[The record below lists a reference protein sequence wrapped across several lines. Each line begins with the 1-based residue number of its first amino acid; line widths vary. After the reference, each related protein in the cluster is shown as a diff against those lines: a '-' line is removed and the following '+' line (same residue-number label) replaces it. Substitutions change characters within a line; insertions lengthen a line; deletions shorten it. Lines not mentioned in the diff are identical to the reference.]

1 MPSRGPTLA
10 DAPDAPRYTVPA
22 GRGSG
27 CRWMTDSPL
36 HGLFDEAK
44 LHFEQFRSDLHAYGL
59 VIGPEVEL
67 RDGQGLLCYY
77 DLEDGHVH
85 LSLPDPKDP
94 VGIFQAA
101 MFRSILHCG
110 SEAELAELVRL
121 LLPTLIAHELGHLL
135 RHRRGLF
142 GKDLWFEE
150 QVANKFAAAI
160 AQHHL
165 SPAQRERL
173 IALMRG
179 TLAHLAPKVGSA
191 HIATDTYLDPLE
203 ALGASG
209 LLAPT
214 AVRSLE
220 LMDRLLTLSPE
231 RVLRDMPQP
240 PKEVLASFAQR
251 QDSIEGFNEDY
262 SSNLARYIYFQFGWM
277 LIHLESREHH
287 YVDEVAREYLGRALP
302 LLPRIPAGA
311 PPRPSHILSCH
322 RAHTELATRVPVL
335 SHYFFK
341 RYRSMLL
348 DQVTAAQGSGGA
360 DARALNTPARRL
372 LESQD
377 DEDPATL
384 DFLAVAAPP
393 ELRALFPAP
402 LASHEPPLAEPTFPC
417 ETDQRLWQLAH
428 GGADDPAARATL
440 ARLAQLDASE
450 IYRALPAELM
460 VELTHLMCD
469 VQVPAGVTMIQ
480 QGSANDDVF
489 IITGGSFEVLLGEG
503 AGQRRVAVMHPG
515 EVAGDMA
522 FLTGEPRSAS
532 IRATEASQCLVLR
545 AADLKLLA
553 FENPAMLMRMSRVLI
568 RRLGRRAAEAA

>member
-1 MPSRGPTLA
+1 
-10 DAPDAPRYTVPA
+10 
-22 GRGSG
+22 
-27 CRWMTDSPL
+27 MTASPL
-36 HGLFDEAK
+36 HGLFDQASR
-44 LHFEQFRSDLHAYGL
+44 HFEQFRSELLAYGL

-67 RDGQGLLCYY
+67 RDGQGMLCYY

-85 LSLPDPKDP
+85 LSLPDPSDP
-94 VGIFQAA
+94 VGVFQAA
-101 MFRSILHCG
+101 MFRSILHCD
-110 SEAELAELVRL
+110 SDAELAELVRL
-121 LLPTLIAHELGHLL
+121 LLPTLIAHEMGHLL

-150 QVANKFAAAI
+150 QVANKFAAAV

-165 SPAQRERL
+165 SLIQRERL
-173 IALMRG
+173 IVLMRR
-179 TLAHLAPKVGSA
+179 TLDHLAPKVGSSR
-191 HIATDTYLDPLE
+191 IATDTYLDPLE

-240 PKEVLASFAQR
+240 PKEVLASFEQR
-251 QDSIEGFNEDY
+251 QDTIEAFNEDY
-262 SSNLARYIYFQFGWM
+262 TSSLARYVYFQFGWL

-287 YVDEVAREYLGRALP
+287 YVDEVAREHLGLVSP
-302 LLPRIPAGA
+302 LLPHIQPGSPANPA
-311 PPRPSHILSCH
+311 HILSCH
-322 RAHTELATRVPVL
+322 RAHSLLSARSPVL
-335 SHYFFK
+335 ARYFFK

-348 DQVTAAQGSGGA
+348 DQVTAAQGVGP
-360 DARALNTPARRL
+360 RQQTLNTPARRL

-393 ELRALFPAP
+393 ELRRLFPAP
-402 LASHEPPLAEPTFPC
+402 LAAQAQPLAEMSFPC
-417 ETDQRLWQLAH
+417 ETDLRLWRLVELAL
-428 GGADDPAARATL
+428 DDPAARATL
-440 ARLAQLDASE
+440 ARLEQLDASE
-450 IYRALPAELM
+450 IYRILPTELM
-460 VELTHLMCD
+460 VALTHLMCD
-469 VQVPAGVTMIQ
+469 VHVPAGVTIIQ

-489 IITGGSFEVLLGEG
+489 IITGGAFEVLLDDASG
-503 AGQRRVAVMHPG
+503 GQRRVASMHPG

-532 IRATEASQCLVLR
+532 IRATEASHCLVLR

-568 RRLGRRAAEAA
+568 RRLAGRAGEAAGNAAGA